1 MFFCFLW
8 DNDNEAWDLGALDA
22 GDGSVPNMAER
33 GALDTCLW
41 DLQVC
46 SVRSGGTGSTAAAC
60 GLVAAGSGREEEWRE
75 RIIRVSCF
83 LLICFAVGLCTPWA
97 VVYWARPF

>member
-33 GALDTCLW
+33 GGVGHLLVGSPG
-41 DLQVC
+41 LQ
-46 SVRSGGTGSTAAAC
+46 RQIRWHREHGSGLRAC
-60 GLVAAGSGREEEWRE
+60 GGGVWEGGGVERED
-75 RIIRVSCF
+75 
-83 LLICFAVGLCTPWA
+83 
-97 VVYWARPF
+97 Y